1 MQLKDYIPW
10 INKKYRKVSF
20 SGIAFDSSKV
30 KKNNIFFAI
39 KGNKS
44 DGNNYINLAIR
55 KGAKVIVSEKK
66 NLKNLKN
73 IIFVT
78 SRNVRKLLANI
89 SYKLLNKKPKTL
101 IAVTGTNGKS
111 SVADFY
117 YQILQ
122 LNSKKVASI
131 GTIGVRCRDYKMNL
145 ENTTLD
151 PIKLSFFLK
160 YLNKKKIEYVIM
172 EASSHGLKQNRL
184 DGLLFDIGIFTNLSH
199 DHLDYHKNMNDY
211 LNSKLYL
218 FSELIKKNG
227 DVITDAN
234 IPEFKKIENISLKK
248 KNEFEFNL

>member
-10 INKKYRKVSF
+10 ISKKYRKIFF

-30 KKNNIFFAI
+30 KKDNIFFAI
-39 KGNKS
+39 KGNKF
-44 DGNNYINLAIR
+44 DGNNYINLAIK
-55 KGAKVIVSEKK
+55 KGAKIIISERKNFKK
-66 NLKNLKN
+66 VQN
-73 IIFVT
+73 IIFIT
-78 SRNVRKLLANI
+78 SKNVRKLLANI
-89 SYKLLNKKPKTL
+89 SFKILNKKPKTL

-117 YQILQ
+117 YQILN

-131 GTIGVRCRDYKMNL
+131 GTIGIRCKDYKKNL

-151 PIKLSFFLK
+151 PIKLSYLLK
-160 YLNKKKIEYVIM
+160 DLNKKKIEYVIM

-199 DHLDYHKNMNDY
+199 DHLDYHSDMNDY

-218 FSELIKKNG
+218 FKELIKKKGNI
-227 DVITDAN
+227 ITDAS
-234 IPEFKKIENISLKK
+234 IHEIKKIKSISLKK
-248 KNEFEFNL
+248 KN